1 MNDNRGVGN
10 QCRGVRG
17 ISGRANTLAWGIS
30 CIPCD
35 NVGINWSYMYVVNR
49 IGKVIK

>member
-1 MNDNRGVGN
+1 MIIGGWEINAGAYVGF
-10 QCRGVRG
+10 Q
-17 ISGRANTLAWGIS
+17 GRANTLAWGIS